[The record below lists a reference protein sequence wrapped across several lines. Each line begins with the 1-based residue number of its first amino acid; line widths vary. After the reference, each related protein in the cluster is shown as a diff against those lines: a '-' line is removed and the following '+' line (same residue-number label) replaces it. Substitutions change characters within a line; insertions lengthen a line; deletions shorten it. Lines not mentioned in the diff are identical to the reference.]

1 MKRTLSTEQI
11 RDAVEGA
18 FKPLRCV
25 AEIWDYNEKLRFKVF
40 DADDHTA
47 IQAPR
52 LVLRGLRDR
61 DDLAHLLASVREDIE
76 AKGFRLNPWEL

>member
-61 DDLAHLLASVREDIE
+61 SSGLTGLDRKRAVVR
-76 AKGFRLNPWEL
+76 W